1 MQIAANAGFA
11 RETMIVLA
19 ISVGVVRTFTP
30 FAVLAGDLVT
40 GAKVVLHDAAVERV
54 WVALRREG
62 RRVIWIDA
70 VTAPSSEARRA
81 C

>member
-1 MQIAANAGFA
+1 
-11 RETMIVLA
+11 MIVLA
-19 ISVGVVRTFTP
+19 TSVGVVRTFTP

-40 GAKVVLHDAAVERV
+40 GAKVVLHEAASERV

-62 RRVIWIDA
+62 PA
-70 VTAPSSEARRA
+70 VTWIGAVTGPSSEAQRA